1 MNRYRRRAP
10 VVIAA
15 TMFLIAR
22 VAAADNGANLVD
34 QARCYACHHMTDNS
48 LGPPYRAIALRHAA
62 RRDVMLEVLARK
74 IVHGGGGN
82 WGLVPMVPN
91 EHVTLEDAR
100 TMAAWILALA
110 DE

>member
-1 MNRYRRRAP
+1 MNRYRWQSP
-10 VVIAA
+10 IIAA
-15 TMFLIAR
+15 AAL
-22 VAAADNGANLVD
+22 VLAAAAAGADDGAVLVD
-34 QARCYACHHMTDNS
+34 QARCYACHHATDTS
-48 LGPPYRAIALRHAA
+48 LGPPYRAIALRHVA

-100 TMAAWILALA
+100 AMAAWILALA

>member
-1 MNRYRRRAP
+1 MNLYRWQP
-10 VVIAA
+10 PMI
-15 TMFLIAR
+15 L
-22 VAAADNGANLVD
+22 AAALVLTASAARADDGAELVD
-34 QARCYACHHMTDNS
+34 QARCYACHHETDAS

-62 RRDVMLEVLARK
+62 RREVMLEVLARK
-74 IVHGGGGN
+74 IVYGGGGN

-91 EHVTLEDAR
+91 GHVTLEDAR

>member
-1 MNRYRRRAP
+1 MNRYRWQCTIALAAALALGAP
-10 VVIAA
+10 VHG
-15 TMFLIAR
+15 
-22 VAAADNGANLVD
+22 ADTGAELVD
-34 QARCYACHHMTDNS
+34 NARCYACHHETDTS

-62 RRDVMLEVLARK
+62 EREVMLEVLARK

-91 EHVTLEDAR
+91 EHVTLEEAR

>member
-1 MNRYRRRAP
+1 
-10 VVIAA
+10 
-15 TMFLIAR
+15 
-22 VAAADNGANLVD
+22 
-34 QARCYACHHMTDNS
+34 
-48 LGPPYRAIALRHAA
+48 
-62 RRDVMLEVLARK
+62 MLEVLARK

-100 TMAAWILALA
+100 AMAAWILALA

>member
-1 MNRYRRRAP
+1 MNPYRWQSMI
-10 VVIAA
+10 IAA
-15 TMFLIAR
+15 
-22 VAAADNGANLVD
+22 AALVLAAPAAGADDGAALVD
-34 QARCYACHHMTDNS
+34 QARCYACHHATDAS
-48 LGPPYRAIALRHAA
+48 LGPPYRAIALRHAF